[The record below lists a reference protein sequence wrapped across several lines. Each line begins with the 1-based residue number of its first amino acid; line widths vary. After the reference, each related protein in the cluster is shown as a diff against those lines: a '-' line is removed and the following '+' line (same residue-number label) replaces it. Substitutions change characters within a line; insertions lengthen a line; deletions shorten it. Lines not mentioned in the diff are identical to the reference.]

1 MSDDVEKDAPESLT
15 IEEAE
20 TSQAVASLSEIAR
33 ELRALADQA
42 AELSNQPAYEPTFH

>member
-1 MSDDVEKDAPESLT
+1 MSDDVKDEVQEAPTL
-15 IEEAE
+15 EEAE

-42 AELSNQPAYEPTFH
+42 AELSKQPIFKPTFH